1 MKRKVCNDNPNAG
14 LSFLYN
20 TKAGRIILKPIVKSK
35 MISSLTGRFLDLKIS
50 KILIKPFI
58 KKHNINMDDYENKN
72 YESFNDFFIRKVKKG
87 KRIVDKKMDHLIS
100 PCDGKL
106 TVHKISKDLVFKVK
120 NSFYSI
126 NSVLKNKRLANLFTN
141 GYALVF
147 RLSPEDFHRYV
158 FIDDGK
164 IMDNYKI
171 DGLFHSVNPI
181 SYDNFKVFKENQ
193 RECTYIKTKNFS
205 DVMYIEVGALLVG
218 KIKNNIKNGYVK
230 KGMEKGYFM
239 YGGSTIIILLKDKTV
254 KIDNDILKNSKNGFE
269 TCVKCGEKIGKKS
282 N

>member
-20 TKAGRIILKPIVKSK
+20 TKAGRIILKPIVKSN

-126 NSVLKNKRLANLFTN
+126 NSVLKNKRLSSLFTN

-218 KIKNNIKNGYVK
+218 KIKNNIKKGYVK

>member
-72 YESFNDFFIRKVKKG
+72 YESFNDFFIRKGKKG

-126 NSVLKNKRLANLFTN
+126 NSVLKNKRLSSLFTN

>member
-218 KIKNNIKNGYVK
+218 KIKNNIKKGYVK